1 MKKLLLFTVAL
12 IVSVSSFGQKTIA
25 YDDLKSF
32 SKGSM
37 EIMTFDSYLGSDGYS
52 YKVGDTLKIG
62 MPSSNKTFAFIT
74 EGSALQ
80 APYQSPVSSAG
91 TNTVIK
97 KIYVNGNNRMGYRIT
112 IVGKGICG
120 ICPQYYINMEEAMA
134 SGEIKTKG
142 ITSDE
147 AMSQLKKG
155 KDKLDL
161 GIITQEEFDKMK
173 EKLVKYIK

>member
-1 MKKLLLFTVAL
+1 MKKLILFAFAFV
-12 IVSVSSFGQKTIA
+12 ISVSSFAQKSIS

-32 SKGSM
+32 SKGAM

-80 APYQSPVSSAG
+80 TPYQSNVSSAG

-134 SGEIKTKG
+134 SGEVKTKG
-142 ITSDE
+142 MTSDE

-173 EKLVKYIK
+173 EELVKYIK

>member
-1 MKKLLLFTVAL
+1 M
-12 IVSVSSFGQKTIA
+12 
-25 YDDLKSF
+25 
-32 SKGSM
+32 
-37 EIMTFDSYLGSDGYS
+37 GSDGYS

>member
-1 MKKLLLFTVAL
+1 
-12 IVSVSSFGQKTIA
+12 
-25 YDDLKSF
+25 
-32 SKGSM
+32 M

-80 APYQSPVSSAG
+80 APYQSNVSSAG

-134 SGEIKTKG
+134 SGEVKTKG
-142 ITSDE
+142 MTSDE

-173 EKLVKYIK
+173 EELVKYIK

>member
-1 MKKLLLFTVAL
+1 MKKLILFAFAFV
-12 IVSVSSFGQKTIA
+12 ISVSSFAQKSISH
-25 YDDLKSF
+25 DDLKSF
-32 SKGSM
+32 SKGAM

-80 APYQSPVSSAG
+80 TPYQSNVSSAG

-134 SGEIKTKG
+134 SGEVKTKG
-142 ITSDE
+142 MTSDE

-173 EKLVKYIK
+173 EELVKYIK

>member
-1 MKKLLLFTVAL
+1 MKKVILFAL
-12 IVSVSSFGQKTIA
+12 AFVISVSSFAQKSISH
-25 YDDLKSF
+25 DDLKSF
-32 SKGSM
+32 SKGAM
-37 EIMTFDSYLGSDGYS
+37 EIMTFDSYLASDGYS

-80 APYQSPVSSAG
+80 TPYQSNVSSAG

-134 SGEIKTKG
+134 SGEVKTKG
-142 ITSDE
+142 MTSDE

-173 EKLVKYIK
+173 EELVKYIK